1 MPERQDVI
9 LGAGLAGMS
18 AAYHLLLGGQD
29 HWQIYERESE
39 VGGLARTMKVDGYRF
54 DYGPH
59 ILFTID
65 KEIEELIRLL
75 NRLATCQPTA
85 AKAIL

>member
-9 LGAGLAGMS
+9 LGAGLAGLTAGYTLQS
-18 AAYHLLLGGQD
+18 AGED
-29 HWQIYERESE
+29 HWQIFERDSS
-39 VGGLARTMKVDGYRF
+39 VGGLAKTMEVDGFRF

-65 KEIEELIRLL
+65 KRW
-75 NRLATCQPTA
+75 RS
-85 AKAIL
+85 